1 MAQEIELKFIVN
13 HSAVEAL
20 RDHLNTLDGEHHDPV
35 QLLNIYY
42 ETPDNWLRGH
52 DMGLRIRGENGRYE
66 MTMKVAGRVTGGLH
80 QRPEYNVALSAPT
93 LDLAQLPT
101 EVWPNGEL
109 PADLA
114 SRVQPLF
121 STDFYREKWLVE
133 VDGSQIEIALDQGEV
148 KAGEFAEPICELE
161 LELLSGDM
169 RAVLK
174 LANQLVS
181 QTGLRQG
188 SLSKAARGYHLAQG
202 NPAREIKPTTI
213 LHVAAKADVEQGLEA
228 ALELALAQ
236 WQYHEELW
244 VRGNDAAKEQ
254 VLAAIGLVRHTL
266 MLFGGIVPRKASTH
280 LRDLLTQCE
289 ATIAS
294 AVSAVTAVYSTE
306 TAMAK
311 LALTEWLVS
320 KAWQPFLDA
329 KAQSKMS
336 DSFKR
341 FADIHLSRH
350 AAELKSVFCQPLGDR
365 YRDQLPRLT
374 RDIDSILL
382 LAGYYDP
389 VVAQDWLE
397 NWQGCVTLL
406 RPGNAL
412 KLNISV
418 MRQTIRNRSGCTA
431 ENVNQARI
439 KSLMKPLSSPLQQY
453 WQTVVERLP
462 EPLAEE
468 SLSAQAKS
476 VLTFSDFVQDSV
488 IAHPEWLTELES
500 QPPQADEWQHY
511 AAWLQEALS
520 NVSDEAGLMREL
532 RLFRRRIMV
541 RIAWAQTLALVTEE
555 SILQQLSHLAETL
568 IVAARDWLYD
578 ACCREWGTPC
588 NAQGEAQPLL
598 ILGMGKLGGG
608 ELNFSSDI
616 DLIFAWP
623 EHGCTQGGRRELD
636 NAQFFTRMGQRLIK
650 VLDQPTQDGFVY
662 RVDMRLRP
670 FGESG
675 PLVLSFAALEDYY
688 QEQGRDWE
696 RYAMVKARIMGD
708 SDGVYANELRAMLRP
723 FVFRRYID
731 FSVIQSLRNMKG
743 MIAREVR
750 RRGLTDNIKL
760 GAGGI
765 REIEFIVQVFQLI
778 RGGREPSLQSRAL
791 LPTLSAIAALHLLSE
806 NDAEQLRV
814 AYLFLRRLENLLQS
828 INDEQTQTL
837 PSDELTRA
845 RLAWAM
851 DFADWPQLTGVLTA
865 HMANVRR
872 VFNELIGDDESETQE
887 ESLSEQWRE
896 LWQDAL
902 QEDDTTP
909 VLAHLS
915 EDERKQVLMLIAD
928 FRKELDK
935 RTIGPRGRQV
945 LDHLMPHLL
954 SDVCAREDAAVTLSR
969 ITALL
974 VGIVTRTTYLEL
986 LSEFPAALKHLISL
1000 CAASPMI
1007 ASQLARYPL
1016 LLDELL
1022 DPNTLYQPTATDAYR
1037 DELRQYLLRVPEDD
1051 EEQQLEALRQFK
1063 QAQLLRIAA
1072 ADIAGT
1078 LPVMKVS
1085 DHLTWLAEAMIDAV
1099 VQQAWV
1105 QMVAR
1110 YGKPNHLNEREG
1122 RGFAVVGY
1130 GKLGGWELGYS
1141 SDLDLIFLHD
1151 CPMDAMTD
1159 GEREIDG
1166 RQFYLRL
1173 AQRIMHL
1180 FSTRTSSGILYE
1192 VDARLRPSGAAGMLV
1207 TSAEAFAD
1215 YQKNEAWT
1223 WEHQALVRA
1232 RVVYGDPQLTAHFD
1246 AVRREIMTLPREGKT
1261 LQTEVREMREKMRAH
1276 LGNKHR
1282 DRFDIKADEGGI
1294 TDIEF
1299 ITQYLVLRY
1308 AHEKPKLTRWS
1319 DNVRILELLAQ
1330 NDIMEEQ
1337 EAMALTRAYTTLRD
1351 ELHHLALQE
1360 LPGHVS
1366 EDCFTAER
1374 ELVRASWQ
1382 KWLVEE

>member
-1 MAQEIELKFIVN
+1 M
-13 HSAVEAL
+13 
-20 RDHLNTLDGEHHDPV
+20 
-35 QLLNIYY
+35 
-42 ETPDNWLRGH
+42 
-52 DMGLRIRGENGRYE
+52 M
-66 MTMKVAGRVTGGLH
+66 
-80 QRPEYNVALSAPT
+80 
-93 LDLAQLPT
+93 
-101 EVWPNGEL
+101 
-109 PADLA
+109 
-114 SRVQPLF
+114 
-121 STDFYREKWLVE
+121 
-133 VDGSQIEIALDQGEV
+133 
-148 KAGEFAEPICELE
+148 
-161 LELLSGDM
+161 
-169 RAVLK
+169 
-174 LANQLVS
+174 
-181 QTGLRQG
+181 
-188 SLSKAARGYHLAQG
+188 
-202 NPAREIKPTTI
+202 
-213 LHVAAKADVEQGLEA
+213 
-228 ALELALAQ
+228 
-236 WQYHEELW
+236 
-244 VRGNDAAKEQ
+244 
-254 VLAAIGLVRHTL
+254 
-266 MLFGGIVPRKASTH
+266 
-280 LRDLLTQCE
+280 
-289 ATIAS
+289 
-294 AVSAVTAVYSTE
+294 
-306 TAMAK
+306 
-311 LALTEWLVS
+311 
-320 KAWQPFLDA
+320 
-329 KAQSKMS
+329 
-336 DSFKR
+336 
-341 FADIHLSRH
+341 
-350 AAELKSVFCQPLGDR
+350 
-365 YRDQLPRLT
+365 
-374 RDIDSILL
+374 
-382 LAGYYDP
+382 
-389 VVAQDWLE
+389 
-397 NWQGCVTLL
+397 
-406 RPGNAL
+406 
-412 KLNISV
+412 
-418 MRQTIRNRSGCTA
+418 
-431 ENVNQARI
+431 
-439 KSLMKPLSSPLQQY
+439 PLSSPLQQQ
-453 WQTVVERLP
+453 WQTVCERLP
-462 EPLAEE
+462 EALPAS
-468 SLSAQAKS
+468 SLSEQARQ
-476 VLTFSDFVQDSV
+476 VLAFSDFVQEGV
-488 IAHPEWLTELES
+488 TAHPDWLTGLEAA
-500 QPPQADEWQHY
+500 PPQADEWQHY
-511 AAWLQEALS
+511 AQWLRDALAD
-520 NVSDEAGLMREL
+520 VSDEAALMREL
-532 RLFRRRIMV
+532 RHFRRRVMV
-541 RIAWAQTLALVTEE
+541 RIAWAQALMLVSEE
-555 SILQQLSHLAETL
+555 STLQQLSHLAETL

-588 NAQGEAQPLL
+588 SEDGTPQPLL

-623 EHGCTQGGRRELD
+623 EKGATRGGRRELD
-636 NAQFFTRMGQRLIK
+636 NAQFFTRLGQRLIK
-650 VLDQPTQDGFVY
+650 ALDQPTQDGFVY

-670 FGESG
+670 FGDSG

-708 SDGVYANELRAMLRP
+708 NDGAYAKELRAMLRP

-750 RRGLTDNIKL
+750 RRGLKDNIKL

-778 RGGREPSLQSRAL
+778 RGGREPSLQSRSL
-791 LPTLSAIAALHLLSE
+791 LPTLAAIAQLNLLPE
-806 NDAEQLRV
+806 GDAQILRE

-837 PSDELTRA
+837 PGDELNRA
-845 RLAWAM
+845 RLAWGM
-851 DFADWPQLTGVLTA
+851 RLDDWQALTEALDA
-865 HMANVRR
+865 HMAAVRR
-872 VFNELIGDDESETQE
+872 IFNDLIGDDESESQDDE
-887 ESLSEQWRE
+887 LSEHWRE

-915 EDERKQVLMLIAD
+915 NDDRHRVVALIAD
-928 FRKELDK
+928 FRLELNK
-935 RTIGPRGRQV
+935 RAIGPRGRQV

-954 SDVCAREDAAVTLSR
+954 SDVCSRADAPVPLSR
-969 ITALL
+969 LTPLL
-974 VGIVTRTTYLEL
+974 SGIITRTTYLEL
-986 LSEFPAALKHLISL
+986 LSEFPGALKHLISL

-1007 ASQLARYPL
+1007 ASKLARYPL

-1037 DELRQYLLRVPEDD
+1037 DELRQYLLRVPEED

-1063 QAQLLRIAA
+1063 QAQLLRVAA

-1085 DHLTWLAEAMIDAV
+1085 DHLTWLAEAIIDAV
-1099 VQQAWV
+1099 VHQAWV

-1110 YGKPNHLNEREG
+1110 YGQPKHLADREG

-1151 CPMDAMTD
+1151 CPVDVMTD

-1207 TSAEAFAD
+1207 SSTESFAD

-1232 RVVYGDPQLTAHFD
+1232 RVVYGDPQLKAQFDTIRRDVLTA
-1246 AVRREIMTLPREGKT
+1246 TREGPT

-1299 ITQYLVLRY
+1299 ITQYLVLRD
-1308 AHEKPKLTRWS
+1308 AHAKPKLTRWS

-1330 NDIMEEQ
+1330 NDIMDEQ
-1337 EAMALTRAYTTLRD
+1337 EALALTRAYTTLRD

-1360 LPGHVS
+1360 QPGHLPL
-1366 EDCFTAER
+1366 DCFNAER
-1374 ELVRASWQ
+1374 ELVRACWQ
-1382 KWLVEE
+1382 KWLVEPCVTKQV

>member
-1 MAQEIELKFIVN
+1 M
-13 HSAVEAL
+13 
-20 RDHLNTLDGEHHDPV
+20 
-35 QLLNIYY
+35 
-42 ETPDNWLRGH
+42 TP
-52 DMGLRIRGENGRYE
+52 
-66 MTMKVAGRVTGGLH
+66 
-80 QRPEYNVALSAPT
+80 
-93 LDLAQLPT
+93 
-101 EVWPNGEL
+101 
-109 PADLA
+109 
-114 SRVQPLF
+114 F
-121 STDFYREKWLVE
+121 SL
-133 VDGSQIEIALDQGEV
+133 Q
-148 KAGEFAEPICELE
+148 
-161 LELLSGDM
+161 
-169 RAVLK
+169 
-174 LANQLVS
+174 
-181 QTGLRQG
+181 
-188 SLSKAARGYHLAQG
+188 
-202 NPAREIKPTTI
+202 
-213 LHVAAKADVEQGLEA
+213 
-228 ALELALAQ
+228 
-236 WQYHEELW
+236 
-244 VRGNDAAKEQ
+244 
-254 VLAAIGLVRHTL
+254 
-266 MLFGGIVPRKASTH
+266 
-280 LRDLLTQCE
+280 
-289 ATIAS
+289 
-294 AVSAVTAVYSTE
+294 
-306 TAMAK
+306 
-311 LALTEWLVS
+311 
-320 KAWQPFLDA
+320 
-329 KAQSKMS
+329 
-336 DSFKR
+336 
-341 FADIHLSRH
+341 
-350 AAELKSVFCQPLGDR
+350 
-365 YRDQLPRLT
+365 
-374 RDIDSILL
+374 
-382 LAGYYDP
+382 
-389 VVAQDWLE
+389 
-397 NWQGCVTLL
+397 
-406 RPGNAL
+406 
-412 KLNISV
+412 
-418 MRQTIRNRSGCTA
+418 
-431 ENVNQARI
+431 
-439 KSLMKPLSSPLQQY
+439 LQQH
-453 WQTVVERLP
+453 WQTVVDRLP
-462 EPLAEE
+462 TDFPSDA
-468 SLSAQAKS
+468 LSPQAQAAM
-476 VLTFSDFVQDSV
+476 TFSDFISQSLV
-488 IAHPEWLTELES
+488 AYPAWLSELENS
-500 QPPQADEWQHY
+500 PPQADEWQHY
-511 AAWLQEALS
+511 AAWLQDALA
-520 NVSDEAGLMREL
+520 NVSDENSLMREL
-532 RLFRRRIMV
+532 RLFRRRVMV
-541 RIAWAQTLALVTEE
+541 RIAWAQALSLISTE
-555 SILQQLSHLAETL
+555 SSLQQLSHLAETL

-588 NAQGEAQPLL
+588 NADGKPQPLL

-623 EHGCTQGGRRELD
+623 EHGSTQGGRRELD

-650 VLDQPTQDGFVY
+650 ALDQPTMDGFVY

-708 SDGVYANELRAMLRP
+708 REGVYVDELRATLRP

-750 RRGLTDNIKL
+750 RRGLKDNIKL

-778 RGGREPSLQSRAL
+778 RGGREPSLQGRAL
-791 LPTLSAIAALHLLSE
+791 LPTLEAIDALHLLPE
-806 NDAEQLRV
+806 GEAQRLHD

-837 PSDELTRA
+837 PQDDLNRA
-845 RLAWAM
+845 RLAWGM
-851 DFADWPQLTGVLTA
+851 GFADWDALTQALDA
-865 HMANVRR
+865 HMASVRQI
-872 VFNELIGDDESETQE
+872 FNALIGDDEETSADEQ
-887 ESLSEQWRE
+887 LSEHWRE

-909 VLAHLS
+909 VLTHLTDS
-915 EDERKQVLMLIAD
+915 DRNQVLALIAD

-945 LDHLMPHLL
+945 LDSLMPHLL
-954 SDVCAREDAAVTLSR
+954 SNVCSREDAPVPLAR
-969 ITALL
+969 IMPLL
-974 VGIVTRTTYLEL
+974 TGIVTRTTYLEL
-986 LSEFPAALKHLISL
+986 LSEFPGALKHLIRL
-1000 CAASPMI
+1000 CAASPMV

-1037 DELRQYLLRVPEDD
+1037 DELRQYLLRVPEED

-1063 QAQLLRIAA
+1063 QAQLLRVAA

-1110 YGKPNHLNEREG
+1110 FGQPRHLAERQG

-1141 SDLDLIFLHD
+1141 SDLDLVFLHD
-1151 CPMDAMTD
+1151 CPVEVMTD

-1207 TSAEAFAD
+1207 TTTEAFAD
-1215 YQKNEAWT
+1215 YQHNEAWT

-1232 RVVYGDPQLTAHFD
+1232 RVVYGDPQLQSQFD
-1246 AVRREIMTLPREGKT
+1246 AIRRDVLTVSREGDK

-1276 LGNKHR
+1276 LGGKHR

-1299 ITQYLVLRY
+1299 ITQYLVLRF
-1308 AHEKPKLTRWS
+1308 AHDKPKLTRWS

-1330 NDIMEEQ
+1330 NDIMDEQ
-1337 EAMALTRAYTTLRD
+1337 EALALSQAYTTLRD
-1351 ELHHLALQE
+1351 ALHHLALQE
-1360 LPGHVS
+1360 EAGHVAP
-1366 EDCFTAER
+1366 EAFAAER
-1374 ELVRASWQ
+1374 ELVRASWL
-1382 KWLVEE
+1382 KWLVVS

>member
-1 MAQEIELKFIVN
+1 
-13 HSAVEAL
+13 
-20 RDHLNTLDGEHHDPV
+20 
-35 QLLNIYY
+35 
-42 ETPDNWLRGH
+42 
-52 DMGLRIRGENGRYE
+52 
-66 MTMKVAGRVTGGLH
+66 
-80 QRPEYNVALSAPT
+80 
-93 LDLAQLPT
+93 
-101 EVWPNGEL
+101 
-109 PADLA
+109 
-114 SRVQPLF
+114 
-121 STDFYREKWLVE
+121 
-133 VDGSQIEIALDQGEV
+133 
-148 KAGEFAEPICELE
+148 
-161 LELLSGDM
+161 
-169 RAVLK
+169 
-174 LANQLVS
+174 
-181 QTGLRQG
+181 
-188 SLSKAARGYHLAQG
+188 
-202 NPAREIKPTTI
+202 
-213 LHVAAKADVEQGLEA
+213 
-228 ALELALAQ
+228 
-236 WQYHEELW
+236 
-244 VRGNDAAKEQ
+244 
-254 VLAAIGLVRHTL
+254 
-266 MLFGGIVPRKASTH
+266 
-280 LRDLLTQCE
+280 
-289 ATIAS
+289 
-294 AVSAVTAVYSTE
+294 
-306 TAMAK
+306 
-311 LALTEWLVS
+311 
-320 KAWQPFLDA
+320 
-329 KAQSKMS
+329 
-336 DSFKR
+336 
-341 FADIHLSRH
+341 
-350 AAELKSVFCQPLGDR
+350 
-365 YRDQLPRLT
+365 
-374 RDIDSILL
+374 
-382 LAGYYDP
+382 
-389 VVAQDWLE
+389 
-397 NWQGCVTLL
+397 
-406 RPGNAL
+406 
-412 KLNISV
+412 
-418 MRQTIRNRSGCTA
+418 
-431 ENVNQARI
+431 
-439 KSLMKPLSSPLQQY
+439 
-453 WQTVVERLP
+453 
-462 EPLAEE
+462 
-468 SLSAQAKS
+468 
-476 VLTFSDFVQDSV
+476 
-488 IAHPEWLTELES
+488 
-500 QPPQADEWQHY
+500 
-511 AAWLQEALS
+511 
-520 NVSDEAGLMREL
+520 
-532 RLFRRRIMV
+532 
-541 RIAWAQTLALVTEE
+541 
-555 SILQQLSHLAETL
+555 
-568 IVAARDWLYD
+568 
-578 ACCREWGTPC
+578 
-588 NAQGEAQPLL
+588 
-598 ILGMGKLGGG
+598 
-608 ELNFSSDI
+608 
-616 DLIFAWP
+616 
-623 EHGCTQGGRRELD
+623 
-636 NAQFFTRMGQRLIK
+636 
-650 VLDQPTQDGFVY
+650 
-662 RVDMRLRP
+662 
-670 FGESG
+670 
-675 PLVLSFAALEDYY
+675 
-688 QEQGRDWE
+688 
-696 RYAMVKARIMGD
+696 MGD
-708 SDGVYANELRAMLRP
+708 
-723 FVFRRYID
+723 
-731 FSVIQSLRNMKG
+731 
-743 MIAREVR
+743 
-750 RRGLTDNIKL
+750 GL
-760 GAGGI
+760 
-765 REIEFIVQVFQLI
+765 
-778 RGGREPSLQSRAL
+778 
-791 LPTLSAIAALHLLSE
+791 
-806 NDAEQLRV
+806 
-814 AYLFLRRLENLLQS
+814 
-828 INDEQTQTL
+828 
-837 PSDELTRA
+837 
-845 RLAWAM
+845 
-851 DFADWPQLTGVLTA
+851 ADWPQLTGALTA
-865 HMANVRR
+865 HMTNVRR

-915 EDERKQVLMLIAD
+915 EDDRKQVLTLIAD